1 MATISS
7 TLTLI
12 DNMSGKLETI
22 KKAVEDVANAFEGV
36 STSAENAEK
45 QVNDFDW
52 AGFGKK
58 CDDFGDKATKA
69 GAKLTLGVTTPLVAL
84 GKSAYTTATDYE
96 TAFTGIR
103 KTTDA
108 TEEEFAALYQG
119 ILDLSEN
126 TPTGFVELAG
136 IGEVAGQLGVAKD
149 ELLGFIEAFDALQVS
164 TNIQGEEGAT
174 DMARFLNIMDGSTAN
189 IKRVGGAIVDLGNNY
204 ATTENDILRMSTR
217 MAATGNLVG
226 FSVPDILALST
237 VMSSLGIEAE
247 AGGSAAGKLM
257 KQMQLAAE
265 VGVGSWQTLISGAGS
280 FFGEDFESIHDLEM
294 TMDAMKKADI
304 SEFAASLGMTTDEL
318 NSAIDTAKDLEY
330 FADVSGKTAA
340 QFEKDWADN
349 PAQSMI
355 DFFAGLAELDES
367 GVQSAV
373 SKLNEMG
380 LTEIRLSNMVA
391 AMASQPEMLRDALA
405 MAYAAYA
412 KDPAANA
419 MTEEAAKFYGTQA
432 SQNAMVAN
440 KWENTKANFGENLVT
455 ALQPAVDKVNEL
467 LTAFNGLSEVDQD
480 RIIALMGALVFTG
493 PAVTAIGGVA
503 KAVGNISTAIGKIKD
518 LGGAKGLF
526 DKLAGFL
533 ATPVGSALAIATAVG
548 LIAAAIDSIPTEA
561 EKILS
566 AVSNIQITVD
576 EESVNETL
584 AAIRKVREEAETLK
598 NPEISRDYENTSAA
612 VGMGFGTNT
621 MYGNALGY
629 ESAKANADIDN
640 IIANYSGQ
648 MREAEERI
656 ARATTDAERTEW
668 FGKYQDLEAQMNADV
683 AARRALYSQKVSELF
698 NGMAAQYP
706 EAAQAMEKVSK
717 DYDLMGVILQA
728 DNFDWDAYANEAA
741 AQADWDKIM
750 KTMYSKA
757 FDLGYMGDQ
766 DESIF
771 MNMLENGGYI
781 NNAGWIQ
788 TLYDTVLDEMK
799 NGVQTVSDNPV
810 LAGFLQ
816 SIISDESVL
825 QNLDFTQLQGALE
838 GMVGA
843 LDFKQAVDKA
853 SESGNVN
860 LFGQYLVEGLAE
872 GVETN
877 AGLIEP
883 PFTTVKENALSAL
896 RAAFGIA
903 SPSTVMAAE
912 GIFIPQGIAQGI
924 TTGTPAATAAIIA
937 TSNAVLAAARTI
949 LTYGAG
955 SSIGYNVV
963 VGLAA
968 GIQANSGMAVSA
980 ARSLA
985 NRVTST
991 LRSALKVHSPSR
1003 VTYEIGDFTGMG
1015 FVDGLLANADSAESA
1030 MGKIVDAAESAWNTA
1045 AWSDIALFAGM
1056 EHDQLVSDAKDA
1068 VKISDADIRKIRDL
1082 AEREVINH
1090 FTTAKVEVQMTNNN
1104 NINSDMDIDGI
1115 INQLEVKVEER
1126 LEAVAEGVYA

>member
-12 DNMSGKLETI
+12 DNMSGELETI

-36 STSAENAEK
+36 STSAQNAEE
-45 QVNDFDW
+45 QVNGFDW

-119 ILDLSEN
+119 ILGLSEN

-136 IGEVAGQLGVAKD
+136 IGEIAGQLGVAKD

-204 ATTENDILRMSTR
+204 ATTENDILSMSTR
-217 MAATGNLVG
+217 MAAAGNLVG

-280 FFGEDFESIHDLEM
+280 FFEGQTFENIHDLEM

-304 SEFAASLGMTTDEL
+304 SAFAASMGMTTDEL
-318 NSAIDTAKDLEY
+318 NSAVDTAKDLEY

-367 GVQSAV
+367 GAQSAI

-391 AMASQPEMLRDALA
+391 AMASQPGMLREALA

-412 KDPAANA
+412 KDPIANA

-432 SQNAMVAN
+432 SQNAMIAN

-480 RIIALMGALVFTG
+480 KIIALMGALVFTG

-518 LGGAKGLF
+518 LGGVKGLL

-533 ATPVGSALAIATAVG
+533 ATPVGSAMAVATAVG
-548 LIAAAIDSIPTEA
+548 LIAAAINSIPTEA

-598 NPEISRDYENTSAA
+598 NPEISQEYENTSAA
-612 VGMGFGTNT
+612 VSMGFGTNT

-629 ESAKANADIDN
+629 ESAKANADIDR
-640 IIANYSGQ
+640 IISDYSGQ

-656 ARATTDAERTEW
+656 ARAATDAERTEW

-683 AARRALYSQKVSELF
+683 ASRRALYAQKVSELF

-728 DNFDWDAYANEAA
+728 NNFDWDAYADEAV
-741 AQADWDKIM
+741 AQADWNKIM
-750 KTMYSKA
+750 KTMYSEA

-766 DESIF
+766 DEGIF
-771 MNMLENGGYI
+771 MKTLENGFV
-781 NNAGWIQ
+781 NNADWIQ
-788 TLYDTVLDEMK
+788 TLYDTVLGEMQS
-799 NGVQTVSDNPV
+799 GVQTVSDNPV

-883 PFTTVKENALSAL
+883 PFTTVKENALNAL

-924 TTGTPAATAAIIA
+924 TKGTPSATAAIIA
-937 TSNAVLAAARTI
+937 TSNAVLAAARSV
-949 LTYGAG
+949 LTFNAG
-955 SSIGYNVV
+955 SAIGYNVTA
-963 VGLAA
+963 GLAA
-968 GIQANSGMAVSA
+968 GIRDNSGAAISA

-985 NRVTST
+985 NRVAST

-1003 VTYEIGDFTGMG
+1003 VTYKIGDYTGMG
-1015 FVDGLLANADSAESA
+1015 FVNGLLANADSAESA